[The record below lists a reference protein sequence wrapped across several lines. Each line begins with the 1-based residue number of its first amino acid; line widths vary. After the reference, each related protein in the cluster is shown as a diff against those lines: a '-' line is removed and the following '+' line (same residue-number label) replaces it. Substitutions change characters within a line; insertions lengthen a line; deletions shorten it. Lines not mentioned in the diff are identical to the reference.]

1 MSLRTP
7 LGRALGLGSAR
18 TGSGHWWAQRMTAVG
33 LVPLALWF
41 VFSVLNLDGMSY
53 TAVTV
58 WIASPINATLLVLLV
73 SVLMYHSKLGVQVV
87 IEDYVHAPWLTLSSL
102 ITSSFLHIA
111 LAVGGIIAILKIT
124 FGAGS

>member
-18 TGSGHWWAQRMTAVG
+18 SGSGHWWAQRMTAVG

-41 VFSVLNLDGMSY
+41 VFSVLNLDSMSY
-53 TAVTV
+53 TAITV

-73 SVLMYHSKLGVQVV
+73 SVLIYHSKLGVQVV

-111 LAVGGIIAILKIT
+111 LAVGGIIAILKIA

>member
-18 TGSGHWWAQRMTAVG
+18 KGSGHWWAQRMTAVG

-41 VFSVLNLDGMSY
+41 VFALLSLDELSY
-53 TAVTV
+53 TAVTD
-58 WIASPINATLLVLLV
+58 WIASPVSATMLVLLV

-87 IEDYVHAPWLTLSSL
+87 IEDYVHAPWLVLSSL
-102 ITSSFLHIA
+102 IFSSFLHIA
-111 LAVGGIIAILKIT
+111 LAVAGLVAILNIT